1 MYIIAIIWLLF
12 SFPIALE
19 VDREMKKTDNPLR
32 YNIIVNIM
40 MFFKIIIT
48 TPLYYVLW
56 IASKFTSKK

>member
-1 MYIIAIIWLLF
+1 MYIIAIIWLIL

-19 VDREMKKTDNPLR
+19 VDREMKKNDNPLR

-48 TPLYYVLW
+48 TPLYYTFWV
-56 IASKFTSKK
+56 ASKFTSKK

>member
-1 MYIIAIIWLLF
+1 MYIIAIIWLIL

-48 TPLYYVLW
+48 TPLYYTLW
-56 IASKFTSKK
+56 VASKFTSKK

>member
-1 MYIIAIIWLLF
+1 MYIIAIIWLLL

-19 VDREMKKTDNPLR
+19 VDKEMKKSDNPLR

-48 TPLYYVLW
+48 TPLYYILW
-56 IASKFTSKK
+56 IGSKFKTNK

>member
-1 MYIIAIIWLLF
+1 MYIIAIIWLLL

-19 VDREMKKTDNPLR
+19 VDREMKKTNNPLR

-48 TPLYYVLW
+48 TPLYYILLV
-56 IASKFTSKK
+56 ASKFTSNK

>member
-19 VDREMKKTDNPLR
+19 VDREMKKNDNPLR

-48 TPLYYVLW
+48 TPLYYILW
-56 IASKFTSKK
+56 VGSKFTSKK